1 MATPMLTTDSDSGY
15 DDLTPYLMDLARTM
29 EAEKGRTGS
38 PHVATQTTET
48 RVVVEPTDAARV
60 PANPGKPVLQNPIR
74 SQVRFTLAVSGSV
87 DPVSL
92 GALLILIGM
101 LVAMIAV

>member
-1 MATPMLTTDSDSGY
+1 MATPMLNPNSDSGY

-29 EAEKGRTGS
+29 EAEKARTGS
-38 PHVATQTTET
+38 SHVGTPTKDT
-48 RVVVEPTDAARV
+48 RVDLESPDAARV

-74 SQVRFTLAVSGSV
+74 GQVRFTLAVSGSV